1 MEGPQC
7 TLAGRGLSEMQEEGL
22 GAGYLRRQP
31 PEVAFRLR
39 HVSRSYR
46 CFFFHED
53 KTKQHTGKGIPNNT
67 EWEPSELWTGSRKS
81 VEYPVALN
89 VFLLIQYCSRQ
100 NSRIKSPQCQFLI
113 LTLNINLT
121 SKRYLNIFF
130 KGDQTM
136 NSNTNLN
143 STNQK

>member
-1 MEGPQC
+1 MKKYKLWHRAQFC
-7 TLAGRGLSEMQEEGL
+7 I
-22 GAGYLRRQP
+22 
-31 PEVAFRLR
+31 
-39 HVSRSYR
+39 SYGIELMSYIFLWHTGNFL
-46 CFFFHED
+46 FFFRED
-53 KTKQHTGKGIPNNT
+53 KTKQHAGKGIPNNT